1 MKVWITG
8 AGGMMGSHLA
18 EMLLAAGHDVY
29 ATYCR
34 PTIDP
39 SDLQF
44 NGAEV
49 DITDWCSVYDS
60 IATFRPDA
68 VFHLAAQSY
77 PAVSWARPVE
87 TLTTNMVGTA
97 IVFEALRRVRP
108 HAKII
113 VAGSSPE
120 YGFVDPSEV
129 PINERRELRPLH
141 PYGVS
146 KAATDMLAYQYH
158 KSYGMHTVVA
168 RIFNCTGPRKVG
180 DALSDF
186 VRRCTWLE
194 HHPEQSAIRVGNLK
208 TKRTIVDVRD
218 LNRAL
223 MLMLDKGEAGAD
235 YNVGGSIAYE
245 MGDVLKQVIAACKR
259 DDIVPEVDPA
269 LLRPTDE
276 KIIYGDCSKLAA
288 ITGWQQEICLTQTI
302 ADMFDY
308 WRSKSESALMV

>member
-113 VAGSSPE
+113 VAGSSAE

-141 PYGVS
+141 PYGVFLRRPPTCWRINITS
-146 KAATDMLAYQYH
+146 LTACTPSSLVSSIAPGHA
-158 KSYGMHTVVA
+158 KSEMHFPISSAVVHGWSTI
-168 RIFNCTGPRKVG
+168 RNKVPSG
-180 DALSDF
+180 WEILRRNGLSW
-186 VRRCTWLE
+186 T
-194 HHPEQSAIRVGNLK
+194 SAI
-208 TKRTIVDVRD
+208 
-218 LNRAL
+218 
-223 MLMLDKGEAGAD
+223 
-235 YNVGGSIAYE
+235 SI
-245 MGDVLKQVIAACKR
+245 GR
-259 DDIVPEVDPA
+259 
-269 LLRPTDE
+269 
-276 KIIYGDCSKLAA
+276 
-288 ITGWQQEICLTQTI
+288 
-302 ADMFDY
+302 
-308 WRSKSESALMV
+308 

>member
-113 VAGSSPE
+113 VAGSSAE

-146 KAATDMLAYQYH
+146 KAPPTCWRINITSLTACTPSSLVSSIAPGH
-158 KSYGMHTVVA
+158 AKSEMHFPISSAVVHGWSTI
-168 RIFNCTGPRKVG
+168 RNKVPSG
-180 DALSDF
+180 WEILRRNGLSW
-186 VRRCTWLE
+186 T
-194 HHPEQSAIRVGNLK
+194 SAI
-208 TKRTIVDVRD
+208 
-218 LNRAL
+218 
-223 MLMLDKGEAGAD
+223 
-235 YNVGGSIAYE
+235 SI
-245 MGDVLKQVIAACKR
+245 GR
-259 DDIVPEVDPA
+259 
-269 LLRPTDE
+269 
-276 KIIYGDCSKLAA
+276 
-288 ITGWQQEICLTQTI
+288 
-302 ADMFDY
+302 
-308 WRSKSESALMV
+308 

>member
-113 VAGSSPE
+113 VAGSSAE
-120 YGFVDPSEV
+120 YGFVDPPRFRLMSGENFARSIRMVFLRRPPTCWRINITSLTACTPSSLVSSIAPGHAKSEMHFPISSAVVHGWSTIRNKV
-129 PINERRELRPLH
+129 PSGWEILRRN
-141 PYGVS
+141 G
-146 KAATDMLAYQYH
+146 
-158 KSYGMHTVVA
+158 
-168 RIFNCTGPRKVG
+168 
-180 DALSDF
+180 LSW
-186 VRRCTWLE
+186 T
-194 HHPEQSAIRVGNLK
+194 SAI
-208 TKRTIVDVRD
+208 
-218 LNRAL
+218 
-223 MLMLDKGEAGAD
+223 
-235 YNVGGSIAYE
+235 SI
-245 MGDVLKQVIAACKR
+245 GR
-259 DDIVPEVDPA
+259 
-269 LLRPTDE
+269 
-276 KIIYGDCSKLAA
+276 
-288 ITGWQQEICLTQTI
+288 
-302 ADMFDY
+302 
-308 WRSKSESALMV
+308 

>member
-97 IVFEALRRVRP
+97 IDWLGRHPDSEPLLS
-108 HAKII
+108 I
-113 VAGSSPE
+113 V
-120 YGFVDPSEV
+120 
-129 PINERRELRPLH
+129 
-141 PYGVS
+141 
-146 KAATDMLAYQYH
+146 
-158 KSYGMHTVVA
+158 
-168 RIFNCTGPRKVG
+168 VG
-180 DALSDF
+180 DSLSD
-186 VRRCTWLE
+186 LE
-194 HHPEQSAIRVGNLK
+194 LAHNVA
-208 TKRTIVDVRD
+208 
-218 LNRAL
+218 AA
-223 MLMLDKGEAGAD
+223 AGACASVQIGGASSGGVAD
-235 YNVGGSIAYE
+235 ASFDSLWEFAVAVGHARGE
-245 MGDVLKQVIAACKR
+245 RG
-259 DDIVPEVDPA
+259 
-269 LLRPTDE
+269 
-276 KIIYGDCSKLAA
+276 
-288 ITGWQQEICLTQTI
+288 
-302 ADMFDY
+302 
-308 WRSKSESALMV
+308 

>member
-113 VAGSSPE
+113 VAGSSAE

-146 KAATDMLAYQYH
+146 KAATDMLAYQYTSLTACTPSSLVSSIAPGH
-158 KSYGMHTVVA
+158 AKSEMHFPISSAVVHGWSTI
-168 RIFNCTGPRKVG
+168 RNKVPSG
-180 DALSDF
+180 WEILRRNGLSW
-186 VRRCTWLE
+186 T
-194 HHPEQSAIRVGNLK
+194 SAI
-208 TKRTIVDVRD
+208 
-218 LNRAL
+218 
-223 MLMLDKGEAGAD
+223 
-235 YNVGGSIAYE
+235 SI
-245 MGDVLKQVIAACKR
+245 GR
-259 DDIVPEVDPA
+259 
-269 LLRPTDE
+269 
-276 KIIYGDCSKLAA
+276 
-288 ITGWQQEICLTQTI
+288 
-302 ADMFDY
+302 
-308 WRSKSESALMV
+308 

>member
-97 IVFEALRRVRP
+97 IVFEHYVACDRTQRLLLRARRPNMDLLTHPRFRLMSGENFARSIRMVFLRRPPTCWRINITSLTACTPSSLVSSIAP
-108 HAKII
+108 GHAKSEMHFPI
-113 VAGSSPE
+113 SSAVVH
-120 YGFVDPSEV
+120 GWSTIRNKVPSGWE
-129 PINERRELRPLH
+129 ILRRN
-141 PYGVS
+141 G
-146 KAATDMLAYQYH
+146 
-158 KSYGMHTVVA
+158 
-168 RIFNCTGPRKVG
+168 
-180 DALSDF
+180 LSW
-186 VRRCTWLE
+186 T
-194 HHPEQSAIRVGNLK
+194 SAI
-208 TKRTIVDVRD
+208 
-218 LNRAL
+218 
-223 MLMLDKGEAGAD
+223 
-235 YNVGGSIAYE
+235 SI
-245 MGDVLKQVIAACKR
+245 GR
-259 DDIVPEVDPA
+259 
-269 LLRPTDE
+269 
-276 KIIYGDCSKLAA
+276 
-288 ITGWQQEICLTQTI
+288 
-302 ADMFDY
+302 
-308 WRSKSESALMV
+308 

>member
-113 VAGSSPE
+113 VAGSSAE
-120 YGFVDPSEV
+120 YGFVDPSRFRLMSGENFARSIRMVFLRRPPTCWRINITSLTACTPSSLVSSIAPGHAKSEMHFPISSAVVHGWSTIRNKV
-129 PINERRELRPLH
+129 PSGWEILRRN
-141 PYGVS
+141 G
-146 KAATDMLAYQYH
+146 
-158 KSYGMHTVVA
+158 
-168 RIFNCTGPRKVG
+168 
-180 DALSDF
+180 LSW
-186 VRRCTWLE
+186 T
-194 HHPEQSAIRVGNLK
+194 SAI
-208 TKRTIVDVRD
+208 
-218 LNRAL
+218 
-223 MLMLDKGEAGAD
+223 
-235 YNVGGSIAYE
+235 SI
-245 MGDVLKQVIAACKR
+245 GR
-259 DDIVPEVDPA
+259 
-269 LLRPTDE
+269 
-276 KIIYGDCSKLAA
+276 
-288 ITGWQQEICLTQTI
+288 
-302 ADMFDY
+302 
-308 WRSKSESALMV
+308 

>member
-113 VAGSSPE
+113 VAGSSAE

-158 KSYGMHTVVA
+158 KSYGMHNRRRSYLQLHRATQ
-168 RIFNCTGPRKVG
+168 
-180 DALSDF
+180 S
-186 VRRCTWLE
+186 RRCTFRFRPPLYMVGAPSGTKC
-194 HHPEQSAIRVGNLK
+194 HP
-208 TKRTIVDVRD
+208 
-218 LNRAL
+218 
-223 MLMLDKGEAGAD
+223 
-235 YNVGGSIAYE
+235 GG
-245 MGDVLKQVIAACKR
+245 
-259 DDIVPEVDPA
+259 
-269 LLRPTDE
+269 
-276 KIIYGDCSKLAA
+276 
-288 ITGWQQEICLTQTI
+288 
-302 ADMFDY
+302 
-308 WRSKSESALMV
+308 KS

>member
-113 VAGSSPE
+113 VAGSSAE

-129 PINERRELRPLH
+129 PINERRELRRSIRMVFLRRPPTCWRINITSLTACT
-141 PYGVS
+141 PSSLVS
-146 KAATDMLAYQYH
+146 SIAPGHA
-158 KSYGMHTVVA
+158 KSEMHFPISSAVVHGWSTI
-168 RIFNCTGPRKVG
+168 RNKVPSG
-180 DALSDF
+180 WEILRRNGLSW
-186 VRRCTWLE
+186 T
-194 HHPEQSAIRVGNLK
+194 SAI
-208 TKRTIVDVRD
+208 
-218 LNRAL
+218 
-223 MLMLDKGEAGAD
+223 
-235 YNVGGSIAYE
+235 SI
-245 MGDVLKQVIAACKR
+245 GR
-259 DDIVPEVDPA
+259 
-269 LLRPTDE
+269 
-276 KIIYGDCSKLAA
+276 
-288 ITGWQQEICLTQTI
+288 
-302 ADMFDY
+302 
-308 WRSKSESALMV
+308 

>member
-113 VAGSSPE
+113 VAGSSAE

-168 RIFNCTGPRKVG
+168 RVSSIAPGHAKSEMHFPISSAVVHGWSTIRNKVPSG
-180 DALSDF
+180 WEILRRNGLSW
-186 VRRCTWLE
+186 T
-194 HHPEQSAIRVGNLK
+194 SAI
-208 TKRTIVDVRD
+208 
-218 LNRAL
+218 
-223 MLMLDKGEAGAD
+223 
-235 YNVGGSIAYE
+235 SI
-245 MGDVLKQVIAACKR
+245 GR
-259 DDIVPEVDPA
+259 
-269 LLRPTDE
+269 
-276 KIIYGDCSKLAA
+276 
-288 ITGWQQEICLTQTI
+288 
-302 ADMFDY
+302 
-308 WRSKSESALMV
+308 

>member
-113 VAGSSPE
+113 VAGSSAE

-146 KAATDMLAYQYH
+146 KAAATCWRINITSLTACTPSSLVSSIAPGH
-158 KSYGMHTVVA
+158 AKSEKHFPISSAVVHGWSTI
-168 RIFNCTGPRKVG
+168 RNKVPSG
-180 DALSDF
+180 WEILRRNGLSW
-186 VRRCTWLE
+186 T
-194 HHPEQSAIRVGNLK
+194 SAI
-208 TKRTIVDVRD
+208 
-218 LNRAL
+218 
-223 MLMLDKGEAGAD
+223 
-235 YNVGGSIAYE
+235 SI
-245 MGDVLKQVIAACKR
+245 GR
-259 DDIVPEVDPA
+259 
-269 LLRPTDE
+269 
-276 KIIYGDCSKLAA
+276 
-288 ITGWQQEICLTQTI
+288 
-302 ADMFDY
+302 
-308 WRSKSESALMV
+308 